1 MRIKDKLQLRFEH
14 LFISAAVATLNGVN
28 RLWLN
33 RSNAHNP
40 ALTTNT
46 ICADKGDV
54 RVMPELDSENPLTRE
69 KGVVQLAA
77 LLDFV
82 W

>member
-1 MRIKDKLQLRFEH
+1 MRINDKLQLRFEH
-14 LFISAAVATLNGVN
+14 LFITAAVATLNGVN

-40 ALTTNT
+40 ALTANT
-46 ICADKGDV
+46 ICADKCDL
-54 RVMPELDSENPLTRE
+54 RVVPELDSENPLSGK
-69 KGVVQLAA
+69 KGAVQLAA

-82 W
+82 R